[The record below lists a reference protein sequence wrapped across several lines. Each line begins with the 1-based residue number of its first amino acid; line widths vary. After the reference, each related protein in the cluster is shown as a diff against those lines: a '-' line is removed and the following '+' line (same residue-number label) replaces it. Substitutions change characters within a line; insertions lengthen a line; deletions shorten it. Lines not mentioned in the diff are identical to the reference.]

1 MHTPCH
7 FPSRVVAAIFAG
19 VLSLTP
25 VGVAWSGVPAISP
38 ESDAAALAISKTLA
52 EMERAVLDADTR
64 AYLACVDPG
73 EAQFVA
79 EQTYLAKDLARRTPQ
94 SIDYTIT
101 GPIALGDG
109 SAQAPVTIRWTLPA
123 PPSSTSKDGEQ
134 KAASPVEKSIDI
146 TARFVERWVNGVPRW
161 LYAGEVFGR
170 LDAPGVI
177 VYFEP
182 GLDEVATRTL
192 EAFSEI
198 REPVL
203 VDFGLLNEGESVELS
218 AHAISTDDTTPL
230 PHRTQTIKLYRTMAA
245 LQFSISY
252 AYTDSLSGWN
262 EPGEPIKALANPR
275 ASKTTLRPLLAHEFG
290 HVGEAE
296 LATSLDALPWWVIE
310 GAADLVAEPFGRLQS
325 RQEGKPAPEIDGV
338 DRAVIRWT
346 DRGEIAPWEEMADF
360 YTTPAKFRRN
370 VYTQGHHMMRF
381 ITRHW
386 GQAKRN
392 EWIGVAGKEAARL
405 TAITRADAG
414 NGSSIESRTTLA
426 FDAASVAKGLDVASR
441 EVLGVED
448 FAAVD
453 AAWRAAVV
461 ELIESSKTRK
471 EAEEEGKT
479 EDKKSEDGSAQSE
492 KGEIDPDL
500 AKP

>member
-1 MHTPCH
+1 MPHHRTIR
-7 FPSRVVAAIFAG
+7 SVVIPALLAG
-19 VLSLTP
+19 FLSLPP
-25 VGVAWSGVPAISP
+25 VGLVWSGVPAASP
-38 ESDAAALAISKTLA
+38 ESDAAALAISRTLA
-52 EMERAVLDADTR
+52 EMERAVLAADGK

-94 SIDYTIT
+94 QIEYTIT
-101 GPIALGDG
+101 GPIVLGDG
-109 SAQAPVTIRWTLPA
+109 SAQAPMTIHWTLPPVGQA
-123 PPSSTSKDGEQ
+123 NNENAK
-134 KAASPVEKSIDI
+134 PVERSIDL
-146 TARFVERWVNGVPRW
+146 TARFVERRVNGVPRW

-192 EAFSEI
+192 EAFSDI

-203 VDFGLLNEGESVELS
+203 VDFGLLNEGETVELS
-218 AHAISTDDTTPL
+218 AHAISTADSTPL
-230 PHRTQTIKLYRTMAA
+230 PQRTQTIKLYRTMAA

-275 ASKTTLRPLLAHEFG
+275 ASKSTLRPLLAHEFG

-310 GAADLVAEPFGRLQS
+310 GAADLVAEPFGKPQ
-325 RQEGKPAPEIDGV
+325 GKPAPEIDGV

-346 DRGEIAPWEEMADF
+346 DRGEIAPWSEMADF
-360 YTTPAKFRRN
+360 YKTPAKFRRN

-381 ITRHW
+381 ITRRW
-386 GQAKRN
+386 GREKRN
-392 EWIGVAGKEAARL
+392 AWIGVAGKEAARL
-405 TAITRADAG
+405 TALARSDTG
-414 NGSSIESRTTLA
+414 NETPIESRTTLA
-426 FDAASVAKGLDVASR
+426 FDAVSVAKGLDVASR

-453 AAWRAAVV
+453 AAWRASIQD
-461 ELIESSKTRK
+461 LIESSKSKRGA
-471 EAEEEGKT
+471 EAEGKT
-479 EDKKSEDGSAQSE
+479 GDTKSEDESAQSGKE
-492 KGEIDPDL
+492 EINPDP